1 MPDEPRREG
10 PGPGD
15 PGPGDLGPGEF
26 RPGERVR
33 WTEHGR
39 WFSGRVVR
47 RVTHDL
53 VLKGHG
59 LPASPAAPRW
69 LVVTAA
75 GDHAAHP
82 AEAIRRVDGAEVRQ
96 GELFAPPPVGAPPP
110 ERA

>member
-1 MPDEPRREG
+1 MPD
-10 PGPGD
+10 
-15 PGPGDLGPGEF
+15 DL

-53 VLKGHG
+53 VIKGRR
-59 LPASPAAPRW
+59 LLASPAAPRW

-75 GDHAAHP
+75 GDRAAHP
-82 AEAIRRVDGAEVRQ
+82 PGAVRRLEADDPRQ
-96 GELFAPPPVGAPPP
+96 GDLFAPPEGAG
-110 ERA
+110 RAGRD